1 MMPWKFMSGL
11 NRNKT
16 VEQALIQSAE
26 NLKRQCSE
34 HCRLLCTTTSK
45 GLVAGKRKKDIC
57 ADCPYKH
64 KFKETIAST
73 IRKLENTR
81 KSFKSKQ
88 IELLRKELTAILAQE
103 I

>member
-1 MMPWKFMSGL
+1 MVTWKFMSGM
-11 NRNKT
+11 NKNKT
-16 VEQALIQSAE
+16 VEQTLMQSAE
-26 NLKRQCSE
+26 NLQKICSE
-34 HCRLLCTTTSK
+34 HCRLMCTATSK
-45 GLVAGKRKKDIC
+45 GFVAGKRKKDIC

-64 KFKETIAST
+64 KFRETIEST

-88 IELLRKELTAILAQE
+88 IERLRKELTAILAQE

>member
-1 MMPWKFMSGL
+1 MSGL

-26 NLKRQCSE
+26 NLQRQCLE
-34 HCRLLCTTTSK
+34 HCRLLCTATSK
-45 GLVAGKRKKDIC
+45 GIVAEKRKKDIC
-57 ADCPYKH
+57 TDCPYKH
-64 KFKETIAST
+64 RFKKTIAST

-88 IELLRKELTAILAQE
+88 IELLRKELTDILARE

>member
-1 MMPWKFMSGL
+1 MSGL
-11 NRNKT
+11 NSNKT

-26 NLKRQCSE
+26 NLQQQCSE
-34 HCRLLCTTTSK
+34 HCRLLYIASSK
-45 GLVAGKRKKDIC
+45 GLVVGKRKKDIC
-57 ADCPYKH
+57 ADCPYRH
-64 KFKETIAST
+64 QFKETIANT

-81 KSFKSKQ
+81 KNFKSKQ